1 MDFITIPDML
11 GAGFYL
17 PKPIPN
23 RLEGTMKT
31 SIGGLFK
38 KRKQAEHAN
47 KALQE
52 AGFKSDE
59 ITMLVH
65 KKKVPLNYEH
75 RVSAQELGISAAIGA
90 AVVGFIAAILGLLI
104 ARGVV
109 IIPGFNPDLTSGPYL
124 EIITFALFLV
134 QGAITG
140 AILGVAIRLFTS
152 RENAKITP
160 TGIKRGGVLVVVNAD
175 DTQKEIAERVLRES
189 DALDVE
195 NLTEKWDP
203 NVWADFREIQ
213 PSVSS

>member
-1 MDFITIPDML
+1 
-11 GAGFYL
+11 L

-38 KRKQAEHAN
+38 KRKQAEQAF

-52 AGFKSDE
+52 AGFKSEE
-59 ITMLVH
+59 ITILVH

-75 RVSAQELGISAAIGA
+75 RVSAREIGISAAIGA
-90 AVVGFIAAILGLLI
+90 VVGGVITVIIGLLI
-104 ARGVV
+104 GLGKLQ
-109 IIPGFNPDLTSGPYL
+109 IPGLSPDFTRGPEL
-124 EIITFALFLV
+124 EMMAFALFVV
-134 QGAITG
+134 QGGITG

-160 TGIKRGGVLVVVNAD
+160 TGIKRGGVLVVVKGD
-175 DTQKEIAERVLRES
+175 DSQKETAERVMKES
-189 DALDVE
+189 GALDVE

-203 NVWADFREIQ
+203 NVWADFREVQ
-213 PSVSS
+213 SSVGS

>member
-11 GAGFYL
+11 GVGFYL

-23 RLEGTMKT
+23 RLEGPMKT

-38 KRKQAEHAN
+38 KRKQAEHAD

-59 ITMLVH
+59 ITMWVH

-90 AVVGFIAAILGLLI
+90 VVVGIIAAIVGLLI
-104 ARGVV
+104 ARGV
-109 IIPGFNPDLTSGPYL
+109 ITIPGFNPDLTRGPYL

-134 QGAITG
+134 QGGITG
-140 AILGVAIRLFTS
+140 AILGAAIRLFTS
-152 RENAKITP
+152 RQNAKITP
-160 TGIKRGGVLVVVNAD
+160 TGIQRGGVLLVVHAD
-175 DTQKEIAERVLRES
+175 DPQKEIAKRVMHENG
-189 DALDVE
+189 ALDSE
-195 NLTEKWDP
+195 NLTEKWEP
-203 NVWADFREIQ
+203 NVWEDFKEI
-213 PSVSS
+213 

>member
-11 GAGFYL
+11 GVGFYL

-23 RLEGTMKT
+23 RLKGPMKT

-38 KRKQAEHAN
+38 KRKQAEHAD

-59 ITMLVH
+59 ITMWVH

-90 AVVGFIAAILGLLI
+90 VVVGIIAAIVGLLI
-104 ARGVV
+104 ARGV
-109 IIPGFNPDLTSGPYL
+109 ITIPGFNPDLTRGPYL

-134 QGAITG
+134 QGGITG
-140 AILGVAIRLFTS
+140 AILGTAIRLFTS
-152 RENAKITP
+152 RQNAKITP
-160 TGIKRGGVLVVVNAD
+160 TGIKRGGVLLVVNAD
-175 DTQKEIAERVLRES
+175 DPQKEIAKRVMHENG
-189 DALDVE
+189 ALDSE
-195 NLTEKWDP
+195 NLTEKWEP
-203 NVWADFREIQ
+203 KVWEDFKEI
-213 PSVSS
+213 

>member
-11 GAGFYL
+11 GVGFYL

-23 RLEGTMKT
+23 RLEGPMKT

-38 KRKQAEHAN
+38 KRKQAEHAD

-59 ITMLVH
+59 ITMWVH

-90 AVVGFIAAILGLLI
+90 VVVGIIAAIVGLLI
-104 ARGVV
+104 ARGV
-109 IIPGFNPDLTSGPYL
+109 ITIPGFNPDLTRGPYL

-134 QGAITG
+134 QGGITG
-140 AILGVAIRLFTS
+140 AILGAAIRLFTS
-152 RENAKITP
+152 RQNAKITP
-160 TGIKRGGVLVVVNAD
+160 TGIKRGGVLLVVNAD
-175 DTQKEIAERVLRES
+175 DSQKEIAKRVMHENG
-189 DALDVE
+189 ALDSE
-195 NLTEKWDP
+195 NLTEKWEP
-203 NVWADFREIQ
+203 NVWEDFKEI
-213 PSVSS
+213 